1 MLEKQWLN
9 LFTLPVNTA
18 YIRVNIL
25 YIGVLA
31 NTASITLGAPSTL
44 LFGHKTMLLK
54 KLLFILC
61 LVCIPPAILHAENN
75 GFKEITAPETKLMMD
90 ENPSTL
96 LINVLSSLEYE
107 LQHITNSISIP
118 VNQLKNS
125 PLLPED
131 KNVPLI
137 FYCMGPR

>member
-1 MLEKQWLN
+1 
-9 LFTLPVNTA
+9 
-18 YIRVNIL
+18 
-25 YIGVLA
+25 
-31 NTASITLGAPSTL
+31 
-44 LFGHKTMLLK
+44 MLLK

-61 LVCIPPAILHAENN
+61 LVCIPATILHAENN

-131 KNVPLI
+131 KDVPLI